1 MFVLSLHAC
10 TELVAHD
17 VPLLFRARKL
27 WHSPCLLR
35 SQVVNCFDTFTC
47 LSFLLMASSAV
58 VVQPSLEPPIG
69 GSRRLKSMLNYD
81 APLKPPT
88 STGDADSPPN
98 IPESA
103 RKFFA
108 SISSPTE
115 ILSSKLVP
123 PLDGTEVIEG
133 GFNFAH
139 FLNLDTGES
148 GCPFPFV
155 LRFPIDP
162 INITR
167 WQTCTAVGCM
177 LYCQRHPDLNIP
189 TPAIYAYSCACG
201 SEFIAMEYIDGD
213 TLSSVWLDIPKDEQE
228 DVLRQ
233 VAEIMHTMRSKTS
246 FKAIGGISPDGS
258 SCPLVDGVDATCG
271 RVCFP

>member
-1 MFVLSLHAC
+1 M
-10 TELVAHD
+10 E
-17 VPLLFRARKL
+17 
-27 WHSPCLLR
+27 
-35 SQVVNCFDTFTC
+35 
-47 LSFLLMASSAV
+47 SSAI
-58 VVQPSLEPPIG
+58 VVQPSLEPPIRG
-69 GSRRLKSMLNYD
+69 LRRLKSMLDYD
-81 APLKPPT
+81 APLKLPT
-88 STGDADSPPN
+88 STADADSPAN
-98 IPESA
+98 IPESV

-108 SISSPTE
+108 SVSSPTE
-115 ILSSKLVP
+115 ILSSKLVS
-123 PLDGTEVIEG
+123 PLERTEVIEG

-148 GCPFPFV
+148 GRPFPFV

-177 LYCQRHPDLNIP
+177 LYCQRHPGLNIP
-189 TPAIYAYSCACG
+189 TPAIYAYSSACG

-213 TLSSVWLDIPKDEQE
+213 ALSSAWLDIPKDEQE

-258 SCPLVDGVDATCG
+258 SCPLVDGIDATCG